1 MSFFF
6 QNFAKTLG
14 FLLGILVFLVFLVLL
29 SSFLNK
35 NSVSNFSYYGGNS
48 ENDEKIAIINLNG
61 PIISNPANWY
71 NYKIF
76 KSMDVIYPS
85 LLKNY
90 LLELKKENILGLIIS
105 INSPGGSVSATN
117 KIYNKIQ
124 NFKQETNIP
133 IFFHTSD
140 MLASGGYWFAMSG
153 DKIFADYGAVIG
165 SIGVKGPDWLY
176 YNSPTSLSNGIL
188 GSSVESNN
196 GIKLFSNTA
205 GKSKDIF
212 NPFRKPTQKEQEYLQ
227 EIVDDIY
234 EDFANLV
241 SSKRKIEKN
250 IIKNEIGA
258 MIFNTKKAQE
268 NFLIDSQKN
277 IDQVTKYLLKELN
290 DNTLQIINNSKTEGY
305 NLLGINFIERMIFKD
320 YENIA
325 NKKFC
330 NNLLNE
336 FSVILN
342 NVKNT
347 KC

>member
-1 MSFFF
+1 
-6 QNFAKTLG
+6 
-14 FLLGILVFLVFLVLL
+14 
-29 SSFLNK
+29 
-35 NSVSNFSYYGGNS
+35 
-48 ENDEKIAIINLNG
+48 
-61 PIISNPANWY
+61 
-71 NYKIF
+71 
-76 KSMDVIYPS
+76 
-85 LLKNY
+85 
-90 LLELKKENILGLIIS
+90 
-105 INSPGGSVSATN
+105 
-117 KIYNKIQ
+117 
-124 NFKQETNIP
+124 
-133 IFFHTSD
+133 